1 MFQQVTRSTR
11 IFLLAVSFSADAARL
26 RRVRRRLSGT
36 DRAQAEARV
45 YARSGARVRRA
56 ALRLQGLIVKVGQ
69 FLSARSDILPTAF
82 TRELTQLQD
91 AVPGAPFAA
100 IKKILEAELG
110 ADITAVFS
118 TFNSVPIAAASL
130 GQVHQATLHGGESVA
145 VKVLRPGIERLA
157 ATDLKALHKVVRVL
171 ERWTQIGRRMHAN
184 DIYSEFSRTVA
195 EELDYRMES
204 DYLKRFAKQFA
215 SNPSIKVP
223 RVYDTFTSRRVL
235 VMEFVDGVKVTDVAA
250 IERFGIQPTQV
261 VEIII
266 DAYLRQILD
275 YGFVHLDP
283 HPGNLFVMADGTVC
297 FLDFGMM
304 ANLPNDDVAAFA
316 KLVRAALVSDLD
328 AIVQQL
334 DKLGFLQP
342 YADREFLKRAV
353 GVILNQINGIRLKRG
368 PELDRFVEDF
378 QTFLRDE
385 PIVVQAKYMFLGRTI
400 GMAAGVCTELVP
412 DIDWLNILQNRAL
425 PMLNRLLEKENSEN
439 QTPKWK
445 ASVLQLAERFFGERG
460 KFAADLFLEQA
471 AETSMATLRLPAAA
485 KRVLDLLERG
495 DLEVHLD
502 LQDAIFRLER
512 QERLLIRSVWI
523 LCTCVSALAGLWLE
537 AQSAAMDADW
547 AFGGALLFVGFTL
560 WNVLRSHATSSRAT
574 SSSGGGRG
582 RRHLHPRH
590 RR

>member
-11 IFLLAVSFSADAARL
+11 IFLLAVSFLADAGRL

-145 VKVLRPGIERLA
+145 VKVLRPGIEKLA

-171 ERWTQIGRRMHAN
+171 ERWTRIGRRMHAT

-215 SNPSIKVP
+215 SNPNIKVP
-223 RVYDTFTSRRVL
+223 RVYDTFASRRVL

-250 IERFGIQPTQV
+250 IERFGIQPKQV

-304 ANLPNDDVAAFA
+304 TTLPNEDVAAFA

-342 YADREFLKRAV
+342 SADREFLKRAV

-385 PIVVQAKYMFLGRTI
+385 PVVVQAKYMFLGRTI

-412 DIDWLNILQNRAL
+412 DIDWLNILQHRAL
-425 PMLNRLLEKENSEN
+425 PMLNRLLESENSET

-512 QERLLIRSVWI
+512 QEQLLIRSVWI

-574 SSSGGGRG
+574 SSGS

-590 RR
+590 MR